1 MIFNGNED
9 SMILTDKNEIVG
21 LMSCCCAS
29 RRSNSPGIAS
39 VSPSGSSSTLLGSFT
54 VDGFPLSLRIM
65 LEEGTKWRLSMIPV
79 SIWMKIEKTNNDT
92 RILDKLDC
100 TIG

>member
-1 MIFNGNED
+1 
-9 SMILTDKNEIVG
+9 
-21 LMSCCCAS
+21 
-29 RRSNSPGIAS
+29 
-39 VSPSGSSSTLLGSFT
+39 
-54 VDGFPLSLRIM
+54 M